1 VTAMAEI
8 TIILILPAVQAEAL
22 AQLAKR
28 FGWDHA
34 DSLSR
39 QFDGGVERDAML
51 AGVLTL
57 QRALA
62 EAGFAPR

>member
-1 VTAMAEI
+1 MTKIVLDLPRDEAM
-8 TIILILPAVQAEAL
+8 AL

-28 FGWDHA
+28 FTYDDA
-34 DSLSR
+34 ERLSSR
-39 QFDGGVERDAML
+39 YDGGEERDAMF
-51 AGVLTL
+51 AGIDKL

>member
-1 VTAMAEI
+1 MKKVVIELPDDQAM
-8 TIILILPAVQAEAL
+8 AL

-28 FGWDHA
+28 LGYDDA
-34 DSLSR
+34 ERLSSR
-39 QFDGGVERDAML
+39 YDGSEERDAML
-51 AGVLTL
+51 AGIDKL

>member
-1 VTAMAEI
+1 VKVVLELRRDEAM
-8 TIILILPAVQAEAL
+8 AL

-28 FGWDHA
+28 FTYEDA
-34 DSLSR
+34 ERLSSR
-39 QFDGGVERDAML
+39 YDGGEERDAML
-51 AGVLTL
+51 EGILSL